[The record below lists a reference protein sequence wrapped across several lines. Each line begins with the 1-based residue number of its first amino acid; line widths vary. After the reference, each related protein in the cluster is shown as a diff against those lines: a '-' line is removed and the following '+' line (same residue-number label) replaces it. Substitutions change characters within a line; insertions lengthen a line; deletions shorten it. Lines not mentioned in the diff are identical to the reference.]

1 MKAIKKISL
10 ILCLTVLALTGM
22 TACGN
27 TKTEDKSESKEVVQ
41 NENNEE
47 KEDTKADK
55 KEEKPEESKDESKKT
70 RTITDHAGNT
80 VEVPEKI
87 ERIVI
92 DQIPI
97 LSTYMAYHHGKSPHI
112 VGYAGSLKQVI
123 SNTVLKDI
131 APELLDSQNTVQG
144 LSLIH
149 I

>member
-27 TKTEDKSESKEVVQ
+27 TKTEQKSENKEVAQ
-41 NENNEE
+41 TE
-47 KEDTKADK
+47 KKEEDTKENK
-55 KEEKPEESKDESKKT
+55 TEEAKDENKKT

-97 LSTYMAYHHGKSPHI
+97 LSTYMAYHHGKAVYCWLCGFS
-112 VGYAGSLKQVI
+112 
-123 SNTVLKDI
+123 
-131 APELLDSQNTVQG
+131 
-144 LSLIH
+144 
-149 I
+149 